1 MRVYVWGAG
10 YSCAWL
16 LGNCRFPPCPPPLIW
31 IWMAAASPYRPG
43 VCWMPAP
50 CCSPLTPP
58 SLPPHPP
65 PPSPQDGSS
74 LTHIGLACIWRVLD
88 AYALLP
94 LNSMCR
100 LLAQNGAV
108 PRLFVVLKQVCVWGG
123 GVRLGPCLASLWC

>member
-1 MRVYVWGAG
+1 MAPGQ
-10 YSCAWL
+10 L
-16 LGNCRFPPCPPPLIW
+16 PIPPL
-31 IWMAAASPYRPG
+31 SPSPDMDMDG
-43 VCWMPAP
+43 SSLTIPAWRVLDA
-50 CCSPLTPP
+50 CALLPLTPP
-58 SLPPHPP
+58 SPP

>member
-1 MRVYVWGAG
+1 
-10 YSCAWL
+10 
-16 LGNCRFPPCPPPLIW
+16 
-31 IWMAAASPYRPG
+31 
-43 VCWMPAP
+43 MPAP
-50 CCSPLTPP
+50 CCP

-108 PRLFVVLKQVCVWGG
+108 PRLFVVLKQVCVCGGGGQTGAVPRLFVVLKQVGG
-123 GVRLGPCLASLWC
+123 GVVH